1 MSRLKRP
8 RAPASSRLSYS
19 EFLDGR
25 LALREAGVPPRV
37 ASALANAGVTSLEDL
52 RARAW
57 DGREGL
63 REQLAQARHVGQ
75 STLKE
80 IERWRLS
87 PSLGQAAKARPV
99 VTWEA
104 RPELNPHSGRARRA
118 KA

>member
-1 MSRLKRP
+1 MSRLKRF
-8 RAPASSRLSYS
+8 RAPASSRLSYP
-19 EFLDGR
+19 EFLDAR
-25 LALREAGVPPRV
+25 LVLREAGVPPRV

-52 RARAW
+52 RARPW

-75 STLKE
+75 STLTE

-87 PSLGQAAKARPV
+87 PSLGRAAKTRPA

-104 RPELNPHSGRARRA
+104 RPEVGPGRVRRA